1 MEIRQFYRPPVP
13 GIIAF
18 LLVFIWQG
26 LGHTVMILMEKIL
39 GAEYVYH
46 SSFVLG
52 CIAIWMVWYG
62 RNKSEFAATM
72 WGFTGGSLLW
82 TTWVEFWFHLYSRVL
97 HIPPLMNGT
106 EVVEKPEYVL
116 MPAVTGMM
124 LVTLVHFLFNKDTRC
139 NAFMWIQ
146 RALNMDMGPRN
157 SGRDRNV
164 AMLVA
169 TETIYVT
176 LFCYLLLLFTYKA
189 GEQSWVT
196 YGVFFLNLVWAL
208 YLIPRMLKFAR
219 TAPALRY
226 AIPTAIILWNCVEIL
241 GRWNLFTEIWVHPEK
256 YGIEM
261 TLVAVGLAVAIGL
274 AVLSPPRQPTAE

>member
-13 GIIAF
+13 GVIAF

-26 LGHTVMILMEKIL
+26 LGHTVMILMEKLL
-39 GAEYVYH
+39 GTEYVYH
-46 SSFVLG
+46 SSFVIG
-52 CIAIWMVWYG
+52 CISIWMIWYG

-82 TTWVEFWFHLYSRVL
+82 TTWVEFWFHLYARVL
-97 HIPPLMNGT
+97 DIAP
-106 EVVEKPEYVL
+106 VVASAKIVKPEYVL
-116 MPAVTGMM
+116 MPAVTGMT

-157 SGRDRNV
+157 SGKDRNI

-176 LFCYLLLLFTYKA
+176 LFCYLMLLFTYMT

-196 YGVFFLNLVWAL
+196 YSVFLLNFIWAL

-219 TAPALRY
+219 MAPALRY
-226 AIPTAIILWNCVEIL
+226 AIPTAIILWNCVEIM
-241 GRWNLFTEIWVHPEK
+241 GRWALFTEIWVHPEK
-256 YGIEM
+256 YSLQM
-261 TLVAVGLAVAIGL
+261 AAVGIGLLVAIGL
-274 AVLSPPRQPTAE
+274 AVLSPPRQPAAE